1 MPPMT
6 RLLSALSI
14 AAGLALGAAPAAAQ
28 DKVAVGALRFVS
40 NGPLFMALEQG
51 FFKAEGLDVDIRF
64 FDAAQPIAVAVV
76 SGDVDLGATAFTA
89 GLFNL
94 AGKGALKVIA
104 AQAKEQKGYEGNN
117 VLASN
122 AAWEKG
128 LRRLEDLPGRSLGIT
143 QVGSSF
149 HYQIGQIARLKAF
162 DMKQVDLRPLQSL
175 GNMSAALK
183 GGQVDA
189 VIIAPHIARTLLGA
203 GDARLIGLYSELDE
217 YQFGGL
223 FASPK
228 AIAGRRP
235 VVQKFVRAYQKG
247 AAAFS
252 DALLRRDGSGKRI
265 SDARSK
271 QAAAIVARY
280 VAPGQDP
287 QKAADTVEASTFYV
301 DPQAR
306 LDIGDIH
313 RQVAWFKAQGMI
325 DAGVDPAAFIDLGF
339 VQGHANVPR

>member
-1 MPPMT
+1 MIA
-6 RLLSALSI
+6 RLISTALVVI
-14 AAGLALGAAPAAAQ
+14 GTFGAAQAQ
-28 DKVAVGALRFVS
+28 DKIAVGALRFVS
-40 NGPLFMALEQG
+40 NGPLFMAVEKG
-51 FFKAEGLDVDIRF
+51 FFKAEGLEVDIRF

-76 SGDVDLGATAFTA
+76 SGDVELGATAFTA

-128 LRRLEDLPGRSLGIT
+128 VRRLEDLPGKSLGIT

-149 HYQIGQIARLKAF
+149 HYQIGQIARLKGF
-162 DMKQVDLRPLQSL
+162 DVKQVDLRPLQSL

-183 GGQVDA
+183 GSQVDA
-189 VIIAPHIARTLLGA
+189 IIIAPHIARSLLDA
-203 GDARLIGLYSELDE
+203 GDAKLIGLYSALDE

-223 FASPK
+223 FASPR
-228 AIAGRRP
+228 AITTRRA
-235 VVQKFVRAYQKG
+235 VVEKFVRAYQKG
-247 AAAFS
+247 AAEFHG
-252 DALLRRDGSGKRI
+252 ALLRLDASGKRI
-265 SDARSK
+265 FDARSK
-271 QAAAIVARY
+271 EAAVMVAKY

-287 QKAADTVEASTFYV
+287 QKAADRVEASTFYV

-306 LDIGDIH
+306 LDVGDIH
-313 RQVAWFKAQGMI
+313 RQVAWFKSQGMI
-325 DAGVDPAAFIDLGF
+325 DASVDPKSFIDLSF
-339 VQGHANVPR
+339 VQGHTNIPQ